1 MNSTILTIIVSAI
14 ITLVLFLV
22 IHRINGARRAWL
34 GILMILL
41 PAVDGLIRSASTVWL
56 IAGILLVITGILIV
70 ALDRKM
76 EKEKI

>member
-1 MNSTILTIIVSAI
+1 MNSTILTIVVSAI

-70 ALDRKM
+70 ALVRKM

>member
-1 MNSTILTIIVSAI
+1 MNSTILTIVVSSI
-14 ITLVLFLV
+14 ITLILFLV

>member
-1 MNSTILTIIVSAI
+1 MNSTILTIVVSAI

-41 PAVDGLIRSASTVWL
+41 PAVDGLLRSASTVWL

>member
-1 MNSTILTIIVSAI
+1 MNSTILTIVVSAI

>member
-1 MNSTILTIIVSAI
+1 MNSTILTIVVSAI

-56 IAGILLVITGILIV
+56 IAGILLVINGILIV

>member
-1 MNSTILTIIVSAI
+1 MNSTMLTIVVSTI
-14 ITLVLFLV
+14 ITLILFIV
-22 IHRINGARRAWL
+22 IHRINDARRAWL